1 MRRGQR
7 VIVVNSEACF
17 NGKIGVISNT
27 LRKEVWDSPEVPEY
41 IVDLDPVEDE
51 MGELVDATGLLF
63 NITELEPV

>member
-7 VIVVNSEACF
+7 VRVVNSEACF
-17 NGKIGVISNT
+17 NGKIGVIFDT
-27 LRKEVWDSPEVPEY
+27 IRKDVWDDPGVPEF
-41 IVDLDPVEDE
+41 IVDLDPIEDE